1 MQKDSAMVDL
11 FTGKLSAVYSAQE
24 QYDSALYYAKQ
35 SLLWHSQKEKPSVH
49 YNNIG
54 HIFYLKDNLD
64 SAAYYMNKSLEDSSR
79 LSLKEKAS
87 ILLNLG
93 CIKEEQ
99 ENYLECTDLL
109 FQFIEIVDSVYRTNQ
124 STKIEQLV
132 HQYDIKENLV
142 EHNKKR
148 VCFEKHSC
156 SFYIWWIDSCFI
168 FSISYQ

>member
-1 MQKDSAMVDL
+1 M
-11 FTGKLSAVYSAQE
+11 
-24 QYDSALYYAKQ
+24 
-35 SLLWHSQKEKPSVH
+35 H

-132 HQYDIKENLV
+132 HQYDIKEKLRN
-142 EHNKKR
+142 
-148 VCFEKHSC
+148 CFEL
-156 SFYIWWIDSCFI
+156 I
-168 FSISYQ
+168 QE